1 MEKETKK
8 GRASVKTVI
17 KSILSGDILILMR
30 VDRILPYILFLFVLG
45 WVNIFLNYS
54 IEQTMVKVEKN
65 KKVMENYRNDY
76 ANKTL
81 WNRKSLINIAASG
94 QFAADRSIEEY
105 AQRIWN
111 LKKIPN
117 PTQK

>member
-54 IEQTMVKVEKN
+54 IEQTMAKVEQS
-65 KKVMENYRNDY
+65 KKTREYYKNDY
-76 ANKTL
+76 ANKTYEFA
-81 WNRKSLINIAASG
+81 KAGNIISV
-94 QFAADRSIEEY
+94 
-105 AQRIWN
+105 
-111 LKKIPN
+111 KKMLEKAGSEVTIPAK
-117 PTQK
+117 PAETIKK